1 MYSFC
6 AVLPLIVVFTLL
18 VGLSWSARR
27 TMPIAYFLMVIVAFF
42 VWKVPAIQI
51 AAASMRGL
59 VIATE
64 ILYIIFGALLILF
77 VLKYSGAVQTIRRG
91 FYGLTP
97 DRRVQAI
104 ILAWCFGAF
113 IEGSSGFGTPA
124 AVAGPL
130 LVILGFPP
138 MAAAVAALTIQST
151 PVSFGALGTPILIG
165 VNSSLE
171 GQPYVTKF
179 VEQSPNLE
187 NYRGLL
193 EAIGGNVAIMHGIVG
208 TLIPLFVVCLLT
220 RFFGEKRTW
229 REGLAIWPF
238 AIFAGLA
245 FTVPYVLL
253 GVLVGPEFPTLIGGI
268 ISLAI
273 VVWAV
278 KLGWFQPKEAW
289 DFPPR
294 ESWLGDWLGTNSH
307 SDGTSTEELGDRSDI
322 PLWMAWLPYALVA
335 TLLVIVR
342 LGPGVWDFVNSV
354 QIDWPNIFGTEVS
367 AKSAPL
373 KLPGTILILGAIF
386 SMFLYRMRAGSM
398 VRATKD
404 AGWAVAKAATALVFA
419 VPMVW
424 VFICSNVNGSEDP
437 HLAAMPAVLAQNAA
451 DVFGRG
457 WPWFAD
463 VIGALGA
470 FIAGSNTISN
480 MMFSGFQFQTAL
492 AVDLPPLWIVAL
504 QAVGGAAGNM
514 ICIHN
519 VVAAAATV
527 GLFGSEGKIIRKTLI
542 PTTYYLITAGVIG
555 ALICWLL

>member
-294 ESWLGDWLGTNSH
+294 ESWLCDWLGTNSH

-373 KLPGTILILGAIF
+373 KVAGNDFDSRGDFLDVSLSDACRFDGTCHERRRLGCCQGG
-386 SMFLYRMRAGSM
+386 YRVGFCGPDGLGFHLLERERFRGSTPCGDAGRFGAECSRCFRAGM
-398 VRATKD
+398 
-404 AGWAVAKAATALVFA
+404 ALV
-419 VPMVW
+419 
-424 VFICSNVNGSEDP
+424 CRRDRGS
-437 HLAAMPAVLAQNAA
+437 
-451 DVFGRG
+451 RG
-457 WPWFAD
+457 
-463 VIGALGA
+463 VHCR
-470 FIAGSNTISN
+470 
-480 MMFSGFQFQTAL
+480 Q
-492 AVDLPPLWIVAL
+492 
-504 QAVGGAAGNM
+504 
-514 ICIHN
+514 
-519 VVAAAATV
+519 
-527 GLFGSEGKIIRKTLI
+527 
-542 PTTYYLITAGVIG
+542 
-555 ALICWLL
+555 

>member
-294 ESWLGDWLGTNSH
+294 ESWLCDWLGTNSH

-386 SMFLYRMRAGSM
+386 SMFLYRMRADSM

-542 PTTYYLITAGVIG
+542 PTTYYLITAGAIG